1 MTTPSSSDDELAA
14 VLREQSGRLVMRL
27 SRAFGDFALAEDAVQ
42 SAVVEALVAWR
53 RAGVPPNPAGWLA
66 LAARRNA
73 LDAVRRRS
81 RTVSLPEQWAPAVS
95 DAGLEASLGAG
106 TDDRLG
112 LLFAC
117 CHPALSIEVRIA
129 LTLRAV
135 TGLTTAQVARAFLVN
150 EATLAQRIVRAKRKI
165 ATGGI
170 ALEVPERDALP
181 ARLADVRTVIYA
193 CYNEA
198 FVSTT
203 GTQDR
208 PLGADAVWLAELVAQ
223 ALPGDA
229 ESWGLAALLATQHAR
244 AAARFSPAGDLVQL
258 RDQDR
263 SRWDAEL
270 LQRGRDHLDRAA
282 ALRAPGPL
290 QLQAAIA
297 ALHGE
302 AATWADTDWL
312 QIVGLYEALI
322 RLDPSP
328 VVRLNRAVALAEFLP
343 GRPALALAELDRV
356 AEALDNYHPYHAAR
370 AELLR
375 RLNRPDEADASD
387 RRALRLTANEA
398 ERRLLRSRLRRHTLD
413 DG

>member
-1 MTTPSSSDDELAA
+1 MTSPAADAALADL
-14 VLREQSGRLVMRL
+14 LREQSGRLVMRL
-27 SRAFGDFALAEDAVQ
+27 SRVFGDFALAEDAVAA
-42 SAVVEALVAWR
+42 AVVEALVAWR
-53 RAGVPPNPAGWLA
+53 RDGVPSNPTGWLA

-73 LDAVRRRS
+73 LDAVRRRG
-81 RTVSLPEQWAPAVS
+81 RTTALLDDWSPAAKDDEEQ
-95 DAGLEASLGAG
+95 SLGSR

-117 CHPALSIEVRIA
+117 CHPALAIEVRIA

-135 TGLTTAQVARAFLVN
+135 TGLTTAQVARAFLIN

-165 ATGGI
+165 VAAGI
-170 ALEVPERDALP
+170 ALDIPDAAALP
-181 ARLADVRTVIYA
+181 ARMSDVRTVIYA

-208 PLGADAVWLAELVAQ
+208 ALGADALWLAELVAH
-223 ALPGDA
+223 AFPDDP
-229 ESWGLAALLATQHAR
+229 ENWGLAALLATQHAR
-244 AAARFSPAGDLVQL
+244 AGARFTEAGDLVPL

-263 SRWDAEL
+263 RRWDAGL
-270 LQRGRDHLDRAA
+270 LERGRQHLYRAA
-282 ALRAPGPL
+282 ASRRPGPL

-297 ALHGE
+297 AVHGE
-302 AATWADTDWL
+302 ATTWSDTDWA
-312 QIVGLYEALI
+312 QIVGLYDLLR

-343 GRPALALAELDRV
+343 SRTTAALTDLDALAEPL
-356 AEALDNYHPYHAAR
+356 AKYHPYHAAR

-375 RLNRPDEADASD
+375 RLGRPDDAEDADLT
-387 RRALRLTANEA
+387 ALRLTQNEA
-398 ERRLLRSRLRRHTLD
+398 ERRLLRSRLRRGALSEE
-413 DG
+413 

>member
-1 MTTPSSSDDELAA
+1 MTPPAADTALADL
-14 VLREQSGRLVMRL
+14 LREQSGRLVMRL
-27 SRAFGDFALAEDAVQ
+27 SRVFGDFALAEDAVAA
-42 SAVVEALVAWR
+42 AVVEALVAWR
-53 RAGVPPNPAGWLA
+53 RDGVPPNPAGWLA

-73 LDAVRRRS
+73 LDAVRRRG
-81 RTVSLPEQWAPAVS
+81 RTSALPDGWSPAATGNE
-95 DAGLEASLGAG
+95 DEDSLGSR

-117 CHPALSIEVRIA
+117 CHPALAIEVRIA

-135 TGLTTAQVARAFLVN
+135 TGLTTAEVARAFLVN

-165 ATGGI
+165 VAAGI
-170 ALEVPERDALP
+170 ALDVPDAAALP
-181 ARLADVRTVIYA
+181 ARLSDVRTVIYA

-208 PLGADAVWLAELVAQ
+208 VLGADALWLAELVAH
-223 ALPGDA
+223 AFPDDP
-229 ESWGLAALLATQHAR
+229 ENWGLAALLATQHAR
-244 AAARFSPAGDLVQL
+244 AAARFTDAGDLVPL

-263 SRWDAEL
+263 RRWDADL
-270 LQRGRDHLDRAA
+270 LEHGRQHLYRAA
-282 ALRAPGPL
+282 AARRPGPL

-297 ALHGE
+297 AVHGE
-302 AATWADTDWL
+302 ATTWAETDWA
-312 QIVGLYEALI
+312 QIVGLYDLLR

-343 GRPALALAELDRV
+343 SRTAAALAELDAL
-356 AEALDNYHPYHAAR
+356 AEPLAKYHPYHAAR

-375 RLNRPDEADASD
+375 RLGRPDEAEDAD
-387 RRALRLTANEA
+387 LTALRLTQNDA
-398 ERRLLRSRLRRHTLD
+398 ERRLLRSRLRRGALSEE
-413 DG
+413 

>member
-1 MTTPSSSDDELAA
+1 MTSPAADAALADL
-14 VLREQSGRLVMRL
+14 LREQSGRLVMRL
-27 SRAFGDFALAEDAVQ
+27 SRVFGDFALAEDAVAA
-42 SAVVEALVAWR
+42 AVVEALVAWR
-53 RAGVPPNPAGWLA
+53 RDGVPPNPTGWLA

-73 LDAVRRRS
+73 LDAVRRRG
-81 RTVSLPEQWAPAVS
+81 RTTALPDDWSPAAKDDEEQ
-95 DAGLEASLGAG
+95 SLGSR

-117 CHPALSIEVRIA
+117 CHPALAIEVRIA

-135 TGLTTAQVARAFLVN
+135 TGLTTAQVARAFLIN

-165 ATGGI
+165 VAAGI
-170 ALEVPERDALP
+170 ALDIPDAAALP
-181 ARLADVRTVIYA
+181 ARLSDVRTVIYA

-208 PLGADAVWLAELVAQ
+208 ALGADALWLAELVAH
-223 ALPGDA
+223 AFPDDP
-229 ESWGLAALLATQHAR
+229 ENWGLAALLATQHAR
-244 AAARFSPAGDLVQL
+244 AGARFTEAGDLVPL

-263 SRWDAEL
+263 RRWDAGL
-270 LQRGRDHLDRAA
+270 LERGRQQLYRAA
-282 ALRAPGPL
+282 ASRRPGPL

-297 ALHGE
+297 AVHGE
-302 AATWADTDWL
+302 ATTWSDTDWA
-312 QIVGLYEALI
+312 QIVGLYDLLR

-343 GRPALALAELDRV
+343 SRTTAALADLDALAEPL
-356 AEALDNYHPYHAAR
+356 AKYHPYHAAR

-375 RLNRPDEADASD
+375 RLGRPDDAEDADLT
-387 RRALRLTANEA
+387 ALRLTQNEA
-398 ERRLLRSRLRRHTLD
+398 ERRLLRSRLRRGALSEE
-413 DG
+413 

>member
-1 MTTPSSSDDELAA
+1 MTSPAADAALADL
-14 VLREQSGRLVMRL
+14 LREQSGRLVMRL
-27 SRAFGDFALAEDAVQ
+27 SRVFGDFALAEDAVAA
-42 SAVVEALVAWR
+42 AVVEALVAWR
-53 RAGVPPNPAGWLA
+53 RDGVPSNPTGWLA

-73 LDAVRRRS
+73 LDAVRRRG
-81 RTVSLPEQWAPAVS
+81 RTTALLDDWSPAAKDDEEQ
-95 DAGLEASLGAG
+95 SLGSR

-117 CHPALSIEVRIA
+117 CHPALAIEVRIA

-135 TGLTTAQVARAFLVN
+135 TGLTTAQVARAFLIN

-165 ATGGI
+165 VAAGI
-170 ALEVPERDALP
+170 ALDIPDAAALP
-181 ARLADVRTVIYA
+181 ARLSDVRTVIYA

-208 PLGADAVWLAELVAQ
+208 ALGADALWLAELVAH
-223 ALPGDA
+223 AFPDDP
-229 ESWGLAALLATQHAR
+229 ENWGLAALLATQHAR
-244 AAARFSPAGDLVQL
+244 AGARFTEAGDLVPL

-263 SRWDAEL
+263 RRWDAGL
-270 LQRGRDHLDRAA
+270 LERGRQHLYRAA
-282 ALRAPGPL
+282 ASRRPGPL

-297 ALHGE
+297 AVHGE
-302 AATWADTDWL
+302 ATTWSDTDWA
-312 QIVGLYEALI
+312 QIVGLYDLLR

-343 GRPALALAELDRV
+343 SRTAAALADLDALAEPL
-356 AEALDNYHPYHAAR
+356 AKYHPYHAAR

-375 RLNRPDEADASD
+375 RLGRPDDAEDADLT
-387 RRALRLTANEA
+387 ALRLTQNEA
-398 ERRLLRSRLRRHTLD
+398 ERRLLRSRLRRGALSEE
-413 DG
+413 

>member
-1 MTTPSSSDDELAA
+1 MTSPAADAALADL
-14 VLREQSGRLVMRL
+14 LREQSGRLVMRL
-27 SRAFGDFALAEDAVQ
+27 SRVFGDFALAEDAVAA
-42 SAVVEALVAWR
+42 AVVEALVAWR
-53 RAGVPPNPAGWLA
+53 RDGVPPNPTGWLA

-73 LDAVRRRS
+73 LDAVRRRG
-81 RTVSLPEQWAPAVS
+81 RTTALPDDWSPAAKDDEEQ
-95 DAGLEASLGAG
+95 SLGSR

-117 CHPALSIEVRIA
+117 CHPALAIEVRIA

-135 TGLTTAQVARAFLVN
+135 TGLTTAQVARAFLIN

-165 ATGGI
+165 VAAGI
-170 ALEVPERDALP
+170 ALDIPDAAALP
-181 ARLADVRTVIYA
+181 ARLSDVRTVIYA

-208 PLGADAVWLAELVAQ
+208 ALGADALWLAELVAH
-223 ALPGDA
+223 AFPDDP
-229 ESWGLAALLATQHAR
+229 ENWGLAALLATQHAR
-244 AAARFSPAGDLVQL
+244 AGARFTEAGDLVPL

-263 SRWDAEL
+263 RRWDAGL
-270 LQRGRDHLDRAA
+270 LERGRQQLYRAA
-282 ALRAPGPL
+282 AARRPGPL

-297 ALHGE
+297 AVHGE
-302 AATWADTDWL
+302 ATTWSDTDWA
-312 QIVGLYEALI
+312 QIVGLYDLLR

-343 GRPALALAELDRV
+343 SRTAAALADLDALAEPL
-356 AEALDNYHPYHAAR
+356 AKYHPYHAAR

-375 RLNRPDEADASD
+375 RLGRPDDAEDADLT
-387 RRALRLTANEA
+387 ALRLTQNEA
-398 ERRLLRSRLRRHTLD
+398 ERRLLRSRLRRGALSEE
-413 DG
+413 

>member
-1 MTTPSSSDDELAA
+1 MTSPAADAALADL
-14 VLREQSGRLVMRL
+14 LREQSGRLVMRL
-27 SRAFGDFALAEDAVQ
+27 SRVFGDFALAEDAVAA
-42 SAVVEALVAWR
+42 AVVEALVAWR
-53 RAGVPPNPAGWLA
+53 RDGVPSNPTGWLA

-73 LDAVRRRS
+73 LDAVRRRG
-81 RTVSLPEQWAPAVS
+81 RTTALLDDWSPAAKDDEEQ
-95 DAGLEASLGAG
+95 SLGSR

-117 CHPALSIEVRIA
+117 CHPALAIEVRIA

-135 TGLTTAQVARAFLVN
+135 TGLTTAQVARAFLIN

-165 ATGGI
+165 VAAGI
-170 ALEVPERDALP
+170 ALDIPDAAALP
-181 ARLADVRTVIYA
+181 ARMSDVRTVIYA

-208 PLGADAVWLAELVAQ
+208 ALGADALWLAELVAH
-223 ALPGDA
+223 AFPDDP
-229 ESWGLAALLATQHAR
+229 ENWGLAALLATQHAR
-244 AAARFSPAGDLVQL
+244 AGARFTEAGDLVPL

-263 SRWDAEL
+263 RRWDAGL
-270 LQRGRDHLDRAA
+270 LERGRQQLYRAA
-282 ALRAPGPL
+282 ASRRPGPL

-297 ALHGE
+297 AVHGE
-302 AATWADTDWL
+302 ASTWSDTDWA
-312 QIVGLYEALI
+312 QIVGLYDLLR

-343 GRPALALAELDRV
+343 SRTAAALADLDALAEPL
-356 AEALDNYHPYHAAR
+356 AKYHPYHAAR

-375 RLNRPDEADASD
+375 RLGRPDDAEDADLT
-387 RRALRLTANEA
+387 ALRLTQNEA
-398 ERRLLRSRLRRHTLD
+398 ERRLLRSRLRRGALSEE
-413 DG
+413 

>member
-1 MTTPSSSDDELAA
+1 MTSPAADAALADL
-14 VLREQSGRLVMRL
+14 LREQSGRLVMRL
-27 SRAFGDFALAEDAVQ
+27 SRVFGDFALAEDAVAA
-42 SAVVEALVAWR
+42 AVVEALVAWR
-53 RAGVPPNPAGWLA
+53 RDGVPPNPTGWLA

-73 LDAVRRRS
+73 LDAVRRRG
-81 RTVSLPEQWAPAVS
+81 RTTALLDDWSPAAKDDEEQ
-95 DAGLEASLGAG
+95 SLGSR

-117 CHPALSIEVRIA
+117 CHPALAIEVRIA

-135 TGLTTAQVARAFLVN
+135 TGLTTAQVARAFLIN

-165 ATGGI
+165 VAAGI
-170 ALEVPERDALP
+170 ALDIPDAAALP
-181 ARLADVRTVIYA
+181 ARLSDVRTVIYA

-208 PLGADAVWLAELVAQ
+208 ALGADALWLAELVAH
-223 ALPGDA
+223 AFPDDP
-229 ESWGLAALLATQHAR
+229 ENWGLAALLATQHAR
-244 AAARFSPAGDLVQL
+244 AGARFTEAGDLVPL

-263 SRWDAEL
+263 RRWDAGL
-270 LQRGRDHLDRAA
+270 LERGRQHLYRAA
-282 ALRAPGPL
+282 ASRRPGPL

-297 ALHGE
+297 AVHGE
-302 AATWADTDWL
+302 ASTWSDTDWA
-312 QIVGLYEALI
+312 QIVGLYDLLR

-343 GRPALALAELDRV
+343 SRTTAALTDLDALAEPL
-356 AEALDNYHPYHAAR
+356 AKYHPYHAAR

-375 RLNRPDEADASD
+375 RLGRPDDAEDADLT
-387 RRALRLTANEA
+387 ALRLTQNEA
-398 ERRLLRSRLRRHTLD
+398 ERRLLRSRLRRGALSEE
-413 DG
+413 

>member
-1 MTTPSSSDDELAA
+1 MTPLAA
-14 VLREQSGRLVMRL
+14 DTALADLLREQSGRLVMRL
-27 SRAFGDFALAEDAVQ
+27 SRVFGDFALAEDAVAA
-42 SAVVEALVAWR
+42 AVVEALVAWR
-53 RAGVPPNPAGWLA
+53 RDGVPPNPAGWLT

-73 LDAVRRRS
+73 LDAVRRRG
-81 RTVSLPEQWAPAVS
+81 RTTALPDDWSPAAENE
-95 DAGLEASLGAG
+95 DEESLGSR

-117 CHPALSIEVRIA
+117 CHPALAIEVRIA

-165 ATGGI
+165 VAAGI
-170 ALEVPERDALP
+170 ALEVPDAAALP
-181 ARLADVRTVIYA
+181 ARLSDVRTVIYA

-208 PLGADAVWLAELVAQ
+208 VLGADALWLAELVAH
-223 ALPGDA
+223 AFPDDP
-229 ESWGLAALLATQHAR
+229 ENWGLAALLATQHAR
-244 AAARFSPAGDLVQL
+244 AAARFSDGGDLVPL

-263 SRWDAEL
+263 RRWDADL
-270 LQRGRDHLDRAA
+270 LEHGRQHLYRAA
-282 ALRAPGPL
+282 ASRRPGPL

-297 ALHGE
+297 AVHGE
-302 AATWADTDWL
+302 ATTWADTDWA
-312 QIVGLYEALI
+312 QIVGLYDLLR

-343 GRPALALAELDRV
+343 SRTAAALAELDAL
-356 AEALDNYHPYHAAR
+356 AEPLATYHPYHAAR

-375 RLNRPDEADASD
+375 RLGRPGDAQDADLT
-387 RRALRLTANEA
+387 ALRLTQNDA
-398 ERRLLRSRLRRHTLD
+398 ERRLLRSRLRRGALSEE
-413 DG
+413 

>member
-1 MTTPSSSDDELAA
+1 MTSPAADAALADL
-14 VLREQSGRLVMRL
+14 LREQSGRLVMRL
-27 SRAFGDFALAEDAVQ
+27 SRVFGDFALAEDAVAA
-42 SAVVEALVAWR
+42 AVVEALVAWR
-53 RAGVPPNPAGWLA
+53 RDGVPSNPTGWLA

-73 LDAVRRRS
+73 LDAVRRRG
-81 RTVSLPEQWAPAVS
+81 RTTALPDDWSPAAKDDEEQ
-95 DAGLEASLGAG
+95 SLGSR

-117 CHPALSIEVRIA
+117 CHPALAIEVRIA

-135 TGLTTAQVARAFLVN
+135 TGLTTAQVARAFLIN

-165 ATGGI
+165 VAAGI
-170 ALEVPERDALP
+170 ALDIPDAAALP
-181 ARLADVRTVIYA
+181 ARMSDVRTVIYA

-208 PLGADAVWLAELVAQ
+208 ALGADALWLAELVAH
-223 ALPGDA
+223 AFPDDP
-229 ESWGLAALLATQHAR
+229 ENWGLAALLATQHAR
-244 AAARFSPAGDLVQL
+244 AGARFTEAGDLVPL

-263 SRWDAEL
+263 RRWDAGL
-270 LQRGRDHLDRAA
+270 LERGRQQLYRAA
-282 ALRAPGPL
+282 ASRRPGPL

-297 ALHGE
+297 AVHGE
-302 AATWADTDWL
+302 ATTWSDTDWA
-312 QIVGLYEALI
+312 QIVGLYDLLR

-343 GRPALALAELDRV
+343 SRTAAALADLDALAEPL
-356 AEALDNYHPYHAAR
+356 AKYHPYHAAR

-375 RLNRPDEADASD
+375 RLGRPDDAEDADLT
-387 RRALRLTANEA
+387 ALRLTQNEA
-398 ERRLLRSRLRRHTLD
+398 ERRLLRSRLRRGALSEE
-413 DG
+413 

>member
-1 MTTPSSSDDELAA
+1 MTTPSSSDDALAG

-27 SRAFGDFALAEDAVQ
+27 SRVFGDFALAEDAVQ

-53 RAGVPPNPAGWLA
+53 RDGVPPNPAGWLS

-73 LDAVRRRS
+73 LDAVRRSNRS
-81 RTVSLPEQWAPAVS
+81 TSLPEDWSPTT
-95 DAGLEASLGAG
+95 EASEPTLGST

-117 CHPALSIEVRIA
+117 CHPALAIEVRIA

-165 ATGGI
+165 ATVGI
-170 ALEVPERDALP
+170 ALDVPERDALP

-208 PLGADAVWLAELVAQ
+208 SLGADAVWLADLVAH
-223 ALPGDA
+223 AFPTDS

-244 AAARFSPAGDLVQL
+244 AAARFSHSGDLVQL

-263 SRWDAEL
+263 SRWDSEL

-282 ALRAPGPL
+282 ALRRPGPL

-297 ALHGE
+297 AVHGE
-302 AATWADTDWL
+302 AATWDDTDWL
-312 QIVGLYEALI
+312 QIVGLYEALL

-328 VVRLNRAVALAEFLP
+328 VVRLNRAVALAEYLP
-343 GRPALALAELDRV
+343 ARPALALAELDRI
-356 AEALDNYHPYHAAR
+356 AEPLANYHPYHEAR

-375 RLNRPDEADASD
+375 RLNRADEAEASD
-387 RRALRLTANEA
+387 LVALRLTANDA

-413 DG
+413 E

>member
-1 MTTPSSSDDELAA
+1 MTSPAADAALADL
-14 VLREQSGRLVMRL
+14 LREQSGRLVMRL
-27 SRAFGDFALAEDAVQ
+27 SRVFGDFALAEDAVAA
-42 SAVVEALVAWR
+42 AVVEALVAWR
-53 RAGVPPNPAGWLA
+53 RDGVPPNPTGWLA

-73 LDAVRRRS
+73 LDAVRRRG
-81 RTVSLPEQWAPAVS
+81 RTTALPDDWSPAAKDDEEQ
-95 DAGLEASLGAG
+95 SLGSR

-117 CHPALSIEVRIA
+117 CHPALAIEVRIA

-135 TGLTTAQVARAFLVN
+135 TGLTTAQVARAFLIN

-165 ATGGI
+165 VAAGI
-170 ALEVPERDALP
+170 ALDIPDAAALP
-181 ARLADVRTVIYA
+181 ARMSDVRTVIYA

-208 PLGADAVWLAELVAQ
+208 ALGADALWLAELVAH
-223 ALPGDA
+223 AFPDDP
-229 ESWGLAALLATQHAR
+229 ENWGLAALLATQHAR
-244 AAARFSPAGDLVQL
+244 AGARFTEAGDLVPL

-263 SRWDAEL
+263 RRWDAGL
-270 LQRGRDHLDRAA
+270 LERGRQHLYRAA
-282 ALRAPGPL
+282 ASRRPGPL

-297 ALHGE
+297 AVHGE
-302 AATWADTDWL
+302 ASTWSDTDWA
-312 QIVGLYEALI
+312 QIVGLYDLLR

-343 GRPALALAELDRV
+343 SRTTAALTDLDALAEPL
-356 AEALDNYHPYHAAR
+356 AKYHPYHAAR

-375 RLNRPDEADASD
+375 RLGRPDDAEDADLT
-387 RRALRLTANEA
+387 ALRLTQNEA
-398 ERRLLRSRLRRHTLD
+398 ERRLLRSRLRRGALSEE
-413 DG
+413 

>member
-1 MTTPSSSDDELAA
+1 MTQAPADDALVA

-27 SRAFGDFALAEDAVQ
+27 SRAFGDFALAEDAVAA
-42 SAVVEALVAWR
+42 AVVEALVAWR
-53 RAGVPPNPAGWLA
+53 RTGVPPNPAGWLA

-73 LDAVRRRS
+73 LDALRRRS
-81 RTVSLPEQWAPAVS
+81 RTTALPEHWSPAIEDAP
-95 DAGLEASLGAG
+95 DEASLGGG

-117 CHPALSIEVRIA
+117 CHPALAIEARIA

-135 TGLTTAQVARAFLVN
+135 TGLTTAQVARAFLVG

-165 ATGGI
+165 VAAGI
-170 ALEVPERDALP
+170 SLEIPDAAALP
-181 ARLADVRTVIYA
+181 ARLSDVRTVIYA

-208 PLGADAVWLAELVAQ
+208 ALGADAVWLAELVAH
-223 ALPGDA
+223 AFPDDP
-229 ESWGLAALLATQHAR
+229 ENWGLAALLASQHAR
-244 AAARFSPAGDLVQL
+244 AAARFTAAGDLVRL

-263 SRWDAEL
+263 TRWDADL
-270 LQRGRDHLDRAA
+270 LERGRRHLARAA
-282 ALRAPGPL
+282 ALRRPGPL

-297 ALHGE
+297 AVHGE
-302 AATWADTDWL
+302 AATWEDTDWA
-312 QIVGLYEALI
+312 QIVSLYELLA

-328 VVRLNRAVALAEFLP
+328 IVRLNRAVALAEFLP
-343 GRPALALAELDRV
+343 DRTARVLTELDILGDSLNR
-356 AEALDNYHPYHAAR
+356 YHPYHAAR

-375 RLNRPDEADASD
+375 RLGRPDEAEAADLT
-387 RRALRLTANEA
+387 ALRLTQNDA
-398 ERRLLRSRLRRHTLD
+398 ERRLLRSRLRRHPLGD
-413 DG
+413 E

>member
-1 MTTPSSSDDELAA
+1 MTSPAADAALADL
-14 VLREQSGRLVMRL
+14 LREQSGRLVMRL
-27 SRAFGDFALAEDAVQ
+27 SRVFGDFALAEDAVAA
-42 SAVVEALVAWR
+42 AVVEALVAWR
-53 RAGVPPNPAGWLA
+53 RDGVPSNPTGWLA

-73 LDAVRRRS
+73 LDAVRRRG
-81 RTVSLPEQWAPAVS
+81 RTTALLDDWSPAAKDDEEQ
-95 DAGLEASLGAG
+95 SLGSR

-117 CHPALSIEVRIA
+117 CHPALAIEVRIA

-135 TGLTTAQVARAFLVN
+135 TGLTTAQVARAFLIN

-165 ATGGI
+165 VAAGI
-170 ALEVPERDALP
+170 ALDIPDAAALP
-181 ARLADVRTVIYA
+181 ARLSDVRTVIYA

-208 PLGADAVWLAELVAQ
+208 ALGADALWLAELVAH
-223 ALPGDA
+223 AFPDDP
-229 ESWGLAALLATQHAR
+229 ENWGLAALLATQHAR
-244 AAARFSPAGDLVQL
+244 AGARFTEAGDLVPL

-263 SRWDAEL
+263 RRWDAGL
-270 LQRGRDHLDRAA
+270 LERGRQQLYRAA
-282 ALRAPGPL
+282 ASRRPGPL

-297 ALHGE
+297 AVHGE
-302 AATWADTDWL
+302 ATTWSDTDWA
-312 QIVGLYEALI
+312 QIVGLYDLLR

-343 GRPALALAELDRV
+343 SRTAAALADLDALAEPL
-356 AEALDNYHPYHAAR
+356 AKYHPYHAAR

-375 RLNRPDEADASD
+375 RLGRPDDAEDADLT
-387 RRALRLTANEA
+387 ALRLTQNEA
-398 ERRLLRSRLRRHTLD
+398 ERRLLRSRLRRGALSEE
-413 DG
+413 

>member
-1 MTTPSSSDDELAA
+1 
-14 VLREQSGRLVMRL
+14 MRL
-27 SRAFGDFALAEDAVQ
+27 SRVFGDFALAEDAVA

-53 RAGVPPNPAGWLA
+53 RDGAPPNPAGWLA

-81 RTVSLPEQWAPAVS
+81 RTTPLPEHWSPVVEDAP
-95 DAGLEASLGAG
+95 DQASLGAG
-106 TDDRLG
+106 TDDRLA

-117 CHPALSIEVRIA
+117 CHPALAIEARIA

-165 ATGGI
+165 VAAGI
-170 ALEVPERDALP
+170 ALEVPDAEALP
-181 ARLADVRTVIYA
+181 ERLSDVRTVIYA

-208 PLGADAVWLAELVAQ
+208 TLGADALWLAELVAHGF
-223 ALPGDA
+223 PDDA
-229 ESWGLAALLATQHAR
+229 ENWGLAALLASQHAR
-244 AAARFSPAGDLVQL
+244 AAARFSAAGDLVPL

-263 SRWDAEL
+263 DRWDADL
-270 LQRGRDHLDRAA
+270 LERGRQHLGRAA
-282 ALRAPGPL
+282 ALRRPGPL

-297 ALHGE
+297 AVHGE
-302 AATWADTDWL
+302 AATWAETDWA
-312 QIVGLYEALI
+312 QIAGLYELLR

-328 VVRLNRAVALAEFLP
+328 IVQLNRAVALAEFLP
-343 GRPALALAELDRV
+343 SRMARALSDLDALAEPL
-356 AEALDNYHPYHAAR
+356 ANYHPYHAAR

-375 RLNRPDEADASD
+375 RLGRPDEAEQADLA
-387 RRALRLTANEA
+387 ALRLTHNDA
-398 ERRLLRSRLRRHTLD
+398 ERRLLRSRLRRHVP
-413 DG
+413 GEE

>member
-1 MTTPSSSDDELAA
+1 MTSPAADAALADL
-14 VLREQSGRLVMRL
+14 LREQSGRLVMRL
-27 SRAFGDFALAEDAVQ
+27 SRVFGDFALAEDAVAA
-42 SAVVEALVAWR
+42 AVVEALVAWR
-53 RAGVPPNPAGWLA
+53 RDGVPSNPTGWLA

-73 LDAVRRRS
+73 LDAVRRRG
-81 RTVSLPEQWAPAVS
+81 RTTALLDDWSPAAKDDEEQ
-95 DAGLEASLGAG
+95 SLGSR

-117 CHPALSIEVRIA
+117 CHPALAIEVRIA

-135 TGLTTAQVARAFLVN
+135 TGLTTAQVARAFLIN

-165 ATGGI
+165 VAAGI
-170 ALEVPERDALP
+170 ALDIPDAAALP
-181 ARLADVRTVIYA
+181 ARLSDVRTVIYA

-208 PLGADAVWLAELVAQ
+208 ALGADALWLAELVAH
-223 ALPGDA
+223 AFPDDP
-229 ESWGLAALLATQHAR
+229 ENWGLAALLATQHAR
-244 AAARFSPAGDLVQL
+244 AGARFTEAGDLVPL

-263 SRWDAEL
+263 RRWDAGL
-270 LQRGRDHLDRAA
+270 LERGRQQLYRAA
-282 ALRAPGPL
+282 ASRRPGPL

-297 ALHGE
+297 AVHGE
-302 AATWADTDWL
+302 ATTWSDTDWA
-312 QIVGLYEALI
+312 QIVGLYDLLR

-343 GRPALALAELDRV
+343 SRTTAALADLDALAEPL
-356 AEALDNYHPYHAAR
+356 AKYHPYHAAR

-375 RLNRPDEADASD
+375 RLGRPDDAEDADLT
-387 RRALRLTANEA
+387 ALRLTQNEA
-398 ERRLLRSRLRRHTLD
+398 ERRLLRSRLRRGALSEE
-413 DG
+413 

>member
-1 MTTPSSSDDELAA
+1 MTSPAADAALADL
-14 VLREQSGRLVMRL
+14 LREQSGRLVMRL
-27 SRAFGDFALAEDAVQ
+27 SRVFGDFALAEDAVAA
-42 SAVVEALVAWR
+42 AVVEALVAWR
-53 RAGVPPNPAGWLA
+53 RDGVPPNPTGWLA

-73 LDAVRRRS
+73 LDAVRRRG
-81 RTVSLPEQWAPAVS
+81 RTTALLDDWSPAAKDDEEQ
-95 DAGLEASLGAG
+95 SLGSR

-117 CHPALSIEVRIA
+117 CHPALAIEVRIA

-135 TGLTTAQVARAFLVN
+135 TGLTTAQVARAFLIN

-165 ATGGI
+165 VAAGI
-170 ALEVPERDALP
+170 ALDIPDAAALP
-181 ARLADVRTVIYA
+181 ARLSDVRTVIYA

-208 PLGADAVWLAELVAQ
+208 ALGADALWLAELVAH
-223 ALPGDA
+223 AFPDDP
-229 ESWGLAALLATQHAR
+229 ENWGLAALLATQHAR
-244 AAARFSPAGDLVQL
+244 AGARFTEAGDLVPL

-263 SRWDAEL
+263 RRWDAGL
-270 LQRGRDHLDRAA
+270 LERGRQHLYRAA
-282 ALRAPGPL
+282 ASRRPGPL

-297 ALHGE
+297 AVHGE
-302 AATWADTDWL
+302 ATTWSDTDWA
-312 QIVGLYEALI
+312 QIVGLYDLLR

-343 GRPALALAELDRV
+343 SRTTAALADLDALAEPL
-356 AEALDNYHPYHAAR
+356 AKYHPYHAAR

-375 RLNRPDEADASD
+375 RLGRPDDAEDADLT
-387 RRALRLTANEA
+387 ALRLTQNEA
-398 ERRLLRSRLRRHTLD
+398 ERRLLRSRLRRGALSEE
-413 DG
+413 

>member
-1 MTTPSSSDDELAA
+1 MTSPAADAALADL
-14 VLREQSGRLVMRL
+14 LREQSGRLVMRL
-27 SRAFGDFALAEDAVQ
+27 SRVFGDFALAEDAVAA
-42 SAVVEALVAWR
+42 AVVEALVAWR
-53 RAGVPPNPAGWLA
+53 RDGVPSNPTGWLA

-73 LDAVRRRS
+73 LDAVRRRG
-81 RTVSLPEQWAPAVS
+81 RTTALPDDWSPAAKDDEEQ
-95 DAGLEASLGAG
+95 SLGSR

-117 CHPALSIEVRIA
+117 CHPALAIEVRIA

-135 TGLTTAQVARAFLVN
+135 TGLTTAQVARAFLIN

-165 ATGGI
+165 VAAGI
-170 ALEVPERDALP
+170 ALDIPDAAALP
-181 ARLADVRTVIYA
+181 ARLSDVRTVIYA

-208 PLGADAVWLAELVAQ
+208 ALGADALWLAELVAH
-223 ALPGDA
+223 AFPDDP
-229 ESWGLAALLATQHAR
+229 ENWGLAALLATQHAR
-244 AAARFSPAGDLVQL
+244 AGARFTEAGDLVPL

-263 SRWDAEL
+263 RRWDAGL
-270 LQRGRDHLDRAA
+270 LERGRQHLYRAA
-282 ALRAPGPL
+282 ASRRPGPL

-297 ALHGE
+297 AVHGE
-302 AATWADTDWL
+302 ATTWSDTDWA
-312 QIVGLYEALI
+312 QIVGLYDLLR

-343 GRPALALAELDRV
+343 SRTAAALADLDALAEPL
-356 AEALDNYHPYHAAR
+356 AKYHPYHAAR

-375 RLNRPDEADASD
+375 RLGRPDDAEDADLT
-387 RRALRLTANEA
+387 ALRLTQNEA
-398 ERRLLRSRLRRHTLD
+398 ERRLLRSRLRRGALSEE
-413 DG
+413 

>member
-1 MTTPSSSDDELAA
+1 MTSPAADAALADL
-14 VLREQSGRLVMRL
+14 LREQSGRLVMRL
-27 SRAFGDFALAEDAVQ
+27 SRVFGDFALAEDAVAA
-42 SAVVEALVAWR
+42 AVVEALVAWR
-53 RAGVPPNPAGWLA
+53 RDGVPPNPAGWLA

-73 LDAVRRRS
+73 LDAVRRRG
-81 RTVSLPEQWAPAVS
+81 RTTALPDDWAPAAKDDEES
-95 DAGLEASLGAG
+95 FGSWS
-106 TDDRLG
+106 DDRLG

-117 CHPALSIEVRIA
+117 CHPALAIEVRIA

-165 ATGGI
+165 VAAGI
-170 ALEVPERDALP
+170 ALDIPDAAALP
-181 ARLADVRTVIYA
+181 GRLSDVRTVIYA

-208 PLGADAVWLAELVAQ
+208 ALGADALWLAELVAH
-223 ALPGDA
+223 AFPDDP
-229 ESWGLAALLATQHAR
+229 ENWGLAALLAAQHAR
-244 AAARFSPAGDLVQL
+244 AAARFSDGGDLVPL

-263 SRWDAEL
+263 RRWDADL
-270 LQRGRDHLDRAA
+270 LERGRQHLYRAA
-282 ALRAPGPL
+282 AARRPGPL

-297 ALHGE
+297 AVHGE
-302 AATWADTDWL
+302 ATTWAETDWA
-312 QIVGLYEALI
+312 QIVGLYDLLR

-343 GRPALALAELDRV
+343 SRTAAALADLDALAEPL
-356 AEALDNYHPYHAAR
+356 AKYHPYHAAR

-375 RLNRPDEADASD
+375 RLGRPDEAEDAD
-387 RRALRLTANEA
+387 LTALRLTQNDA
-398 ERRLLRSRLRRHTLD
+398 ERRLLRSRLRRGALS
-413 DG
+413 GE

>member
-1 MTTPSSSDDELAA
+1 MTSPAADAALADL
-14 VLREQSGRLVMRL
+14 LREQSGRLVMRL
-27 SRAFGDFALAEDAVQ
+27 SRVFGDFALAEDAVAA
-42 SAVVEALVAWR
+42 AVVEALVAWR
-53 RAGVPPNPAGWLA
+53 RDGVPPNPTGWLA

-73 LDAVRRRS
+73 LDAVRRRG
-81 RTVSLPEQWAPAVS
+81 RTTALLDDWSPAAKDDEEQ
-95 DAGLEASLGAG
+95 SLGSR

-117 CHPALSIEVRIA
+117 CHPALAIEVRIA

-135 TGLTTAQVARAFLVN
+135 TGLTTAQVARAFLIN

-165 ATGGI
+165 VAAGI
-170 ALEVPERDALP
+170 ALDIPDAAALP
-181 ARLADVRTVIYA
+181 ARMSDVRTVIYA

-208 PLGADAVWLAELVAQ
+208 ALGADALWLAELVAH
-223 ALPGDA
+223 AFPDDP
-229 ESWGLAALLATQHAR
+229 ENWGLAALLATQHAR
-244 AAARFSPAGDLVQL
+244 AGARFTEAGDLVPL

-263 SRWDAEL
+263 RRWDAGL
-270 LQRGRDHLDRAA
+270 LERGRQQLYRAA
-282 ALRAPGPL
+282 ASRRPGPL

-297 ALHGE
+297 AVHGE
-302 AATWADTDWL
+302 ATTWSDTDWA
-312 QIVGLYEALI
+312 QIVGLYDLLR

-343 GRPALALAELDRV
+343 SRTTAALTDLDALAEPL
-356 AEALDNYHPYHAAR
+356 AKYHPYHAAR

-375 RLNRPDEADASD
+375 RLGRPDDAEDADLT
-387 RRALRLTANEA
+387 ALRLTQNEA
-398 ERRLLRSRLRRHTLD
+398 ERRLLRSRLRRGALSEE
-413 DG
+413 

>member
-1 MTTPSSSDDELAA
+1 MTSPAADAALADL
-14 VLREQSGRLVMRL
+14 LREQSGRLVMRL
-27 SRAFGDFALAEDAVQ
+27 SRVFGDFALAEDAVAA
-42 SAVVEALVAWR
+42 AVVEALVAWR
-53 RAGVPPNPAGWLA
+53 RDGVPPNPTGWLA

-73 LDAVRRRS
+73 LDAVRRRG
-81 RTVSLPEQWAPAVS
+81 RTTALPDDWSPAAKDDEEQ
-95 DAGLEASLGAG
+95 SLGSR

-117 CHPALSIEVRIA
+117 CHPALAIEVRIA

-135 TGLTTAQVARAFLVN
+135 TGLTTAQVARAFLIN

-165 ATGGI
+165 VAAGI
-170 ALEVPERDALP
+170 ALDIPDAAALP
-181 ARLADVRTVIYA
+181 ARLSDVRTVIYA

-208 PLGADAVWLAELVAQ
+208 ALGADALWLAELVAH
-223 ALPGDA
+223 AFPDDP
-229 ESWGLAALLATQHAR
+229 ENWGLAALLATQHAR
-244 AAARFSPAGDLVQL
+244 AGARFTEAGDLVPL

-263 SRWDAEL
+263 RRWDAGL
-270 LQRGRDHLDRAA
+270 LERGRQQLYRAA
-282 ALRAPGPL
+282 ASRRPGPL

-297 ALHGE
+297 AVHGE
-302 AATWADTDWL
+302 ATTWSDTDWA
-312 QIVGLYEALI
+312 QIVGLYDLLR

-343 GRPALALAELDRV
+343 SRTAAALADLDALAEPL
-356 AEALDNYHPYHAAR
+356 AKYHPYHAAR

-375 RLNRPDEADASD
+375 RLGRPDDAEDADLT
-387 RRALRLTANEA
+387 ALRLTQNEA
-398 ERRLLRSRLRRHTLD
+398 ERRLLRSRLRRGALSEE
-413 DG
+413 

>member
-1 MTTPSSSDDELAA
+1 MTSPAADAALADL
-14 VLREQSGRLVMRL
+14 LREQSGRLVMRL
-27 SRAFGDFALAEDAVQ
+27 SRVFGDFALAEDAVAA
-42 SAVVEALVAWR
+42 AVVEALVAWR
-53 RAGVPPNPAGWLA
+53 RDGVPPNPTGWLA

-73 LDAVRRRS
+73 LDAVRRRG
-81 RTVSLPEQWAPAVS
+81 RTTALLDDWSPAAKDDEEQ
-95 DAGLEASLGAG
+95 SLGSR

-117 CHPALSIEVRIA
+117 CHPALAIEVRIA

-135 TGLTTAQVARAFLVN
+135 TGLTTAQVARAFLIN

-165 ATGGI
+165 VAAGI
-170 ALEVPERDALP
+170 ALDIPDAAALP
-181 ARLADVRTVIYA
+181 ARMSDVRTVIYA

-208 PLGADAVWLAELVAQ
+208 ALGADALWLAELVAH
-223 ALPGDA
+223 AFPDDP
-229 ESWGLAALLATQHAR
+229 ENWGLAALLATQHAR
-244 AAARFSPAGDLVQL
+244 AGARFTEAGDLVPL

-263 SRWDAEL
+263 RRWDAGL
-270 LQRGRDHLDRAA
+270 LERGRQHLYRAA
-282 ALRAPGPL
+282 ASRRPGPL

-297 ALHGE
+297 AVHGE
-302 AATWADTDWL
+302 ATTWSDTDWA
-312 QIVGLYEALI
+312 QIVGLYDLLR

-343 GRPALALAELDRV
+343 SRTTAALADLDALAEPL
-356 AEALDNYHPYHAAR
+356 AKYHPYHAAR

-375 RLNRPDEADASD
+375 RLGRPDDAEDADLT
-387 RRALRLTANEA
+387 ALRLTQNEA
-398 ERRLLRSRLRRHTLD
+398 ERRLLRSRLRRGALSEE
-413 DG
+413 

>member
-1 MTTPSSSDDELAA
+1 MTSPAADAALADL
-14 VLREQSGRLVMRL
+14 LREQSGRLVMRL
-27 SRAFGDFALAEDAVQ
+27 SRVFGDFALAEDAVAA
-42 SAVVEALVAWR
+42 AVVEALVAWR
-53 RAGVPPNPAGWLA
+53 RDGVPSNPTGWLA

-73 LDAVRRRS
+73 LDAVRRRG
-81 RTVSLPEQWAPAVS
+81 RTTALPDDWSPAAKDDEEQ
-95 DAGLEASLGAG
+95 SLGSR

-117 CHPALSIEVRIA
+117 CHPALAIEVRIA

-135 TGLTTAQVARAFLVN
+135 TGLTTAQVARAFLIN

-165 ATGGI
+165 VAAGI
-170 ALEVPERDALP
+170 ALDIPDAAALP
-181 ARLADVRTVIYA
+181 ARLSDVRTVIYA

-208 PLGADAVWLAELVAQ
+208 ALGADALWLAELVAH
-223 ALPGDA
+223 AFPDDP
-229 ESWGLAALLATQHAR
+229 ENWGLAALLATQHAR
-244 AAARFSPAGDLVQL
+244 AGARFTEAGDLVPL

-263 SRWDAEL
+263 RRWDAGL
-270 LQRGRDHLDRAA
+270 LERGRQQLYRAA
-282 ALRAPGPL
+282 ASRRPGPL

-297 ALHGE
+297 AVHGE
-302 AATWADTDWL
+302 ATTWSDTDWA
-312 QIVGLYEALI
+312 QIVGLYDLLR

-343 GRPALALAELDRV
+343 SRTAAALADLDALGEPLAK
-356 AEALDNYHPYHAAR
+356 YHPYHAAR

-375 RLNRPDEADASD
+375 RLGRPDDAEDADLT
-387 RRALRLTANEA
+387 ALRLTQNEA
-398 ERRLLRSRLRRHTLD
+398 ERRLLRSRLRRGALSEE
-413 DG
+413 